1 MKAAVK
7 LNQVVFPDL
16 MSELIELSISCLLQC
31 NGNGYNI
38 LPGAWHYNSKG
49 ICYVNMSGALLAK
62 HVGVDKNTDYNAM
75 NMPRG
80 CRKIVALADLTDG
93 DVEIALGYGDFDYT
107 DDQLTAA
114 KDGWSSD
121 LEPNLDNPN
130 WITAWRIYASHLKSV
145 GL

>member
-1 MKAAVK
+1 MKAAIK
-7 LNQVVFPDL
+7 LNQVIFPDL
-16 MSELIELSISCLLQC
+16 MSELIELSIDCLLQC

-38 LPGAWHYNSKG
+38 LPGTWHHSCNG
-49 ICYVNMSGALLAK
+49 ICYVNMQGALLAK
-62 HVGVDKNTDYNAM
+62 YVGVDKNADYNSM

-93 DVEIALGYGDFDYT
+93 DVQIALDYGDFDYT
-107 DDQLTAA
+107 DEQLKAA
-114 KDGWSSD
+114 VAGWSTD
-121 LEPNLDNPN
+121 LEPSLDDPN